1 MANRTIPLTRA
12 TASSMNSLRATLLV
26 FASAMLLIP
35 LNAAS
40 AATAP
45 AISTTFLQKA
55 LHMSGPIKILKTEPG
70 PAGLTAALISVGD
83 NKGIVWVIGND
94 SAVVLGD
101 VRDAKG
107 ENLTKQM
114 AIRMGLMPKPIKPA
128 AVAKAVTGL
137 NTFVIGSKGPEI
149 TAFVDPN
156 CIFCHKLYD
165 QAQPLLKAGKLRL
178 RIVMAGFLKPTSVA
192 KAAAILMQAD
202 HAQAL
207 ATDETK
213 FDVKHEEGGIEP
225 AKAIPSAIK
234 RDIKANTHLLAES
247 GQEATPT
254 LLYQNGAGQWQVV
267 HGMPDHGFK
276 AVLAEMKKK

>member
-1 MANRTIPLTRA
+1 MNKLRLTLFSFLA
-12 TASSMNSLRATLLV
+12 MTLL
-26 FASAMLLIP
+26 AP

-45 AISTTFLQKA
+45 AVSPTFLQKA

-70 PAGLTAALISVGD
+70 PAGLTAALISVGG

-137 NTFVIGSKGPEI
+137 DTFVIGSKGPEI
-149 TAFVDPN
+149 VVFFDPN
-156 CIFCHKLYD
+156 CIYCHEIYK
-165 QAQPLLKAGKLRL
+165 QAQPLLNAGKLRL
-178 RIVMAGFLKPTSVA
+178 RVVMVGFLKPTSFA
-192 KAAAILMQAD
+192 KSAAILMQSD
-202 HAQAL
+202 RAQAL

-213 FDVKHEEGGIEP
+213 FDVKHEEGGIAP
-225 AKAIPSAIK
+225 AKTIPAKIK
-234 RDIKANTHLLAES
+234 QDVKANTHVLAQS

>member
-1 MANRTIPLTRA
+1 
-12 TASSMNSLRATLLV
+12 MNKLRSTLLLPLIT
-26 FASAMLLIP
+26 MLLIP

-70 PAGLTAALISVGD
+70 PAGLTAALISVGG

-149 TAFVDPN
+149 TAFFDPN
-156 CIFCHKLYD
+156 CIYCHEIYK
-165 QAQPLLKAGKLRL
+165 QAQPLLKSGKLRL
-178 RIVMAGFLKPTSVA
+178 RIVMVGFLKPTSFA
-192 KAAAILMQAD
+192 KSAAILMQSD
-202 HAQAL
+202 RAQAL

-225 AKAIPSAIK
+225 AKTIPSEIK
-234 RDIKANTHLLAES
+234 QDVEANTHVLAQS
-247 GQEATPT
+247 GDEATPT
-254 LLYQNGAGQWQVV
+254 LLYQDGAGQWQVL

-276 AVLAEMKKK
+276 GVLADMMKKK

>member
-1 MANRTIPLTRA
+1 
-12 TASSMNSLRATLLV
+12 MNKLRSTLLLPLIT
-26 FASAMLLIP
+26 MLLIP

-55 LHMSGPIKILKTEPG
+55 LHMSGPIRILKTEPG
-70 PAGLTAALISVGD
+70 PAGLTAALISVGG

-137 NTFVIGSKGPEI
+137 NTFVIGSKGPEV
-149 TAFVDPN
+149 TAFFDPN
-156 CIFCHKLYD
+156 CIYCHELYD
-165 QAQPLLKAGKLRL
+165 QAQPLLKSGKLRL
-178 RIVMAGFLKPTSVA
+178 RIVMVGFLKPTSFA
-192 KAAAILMQAD
+192 KSVAILMQSD

-213 FDVKHEEGGIEP
+213 FDEKHEEGGIEP
-225 AKAIPSAIK
+225 AKTIPAAIK
-234 RDIKANTHLLAES
+234 KDIVANTRLLAQS

-254 LLYQNGAGQWQVV
+254 LLYQDGAGQWQIV
-267 HGMPDHGFK
+267 HGMPNDGLK
-276 AVLAEMKKK
+276 GVLADMTKAKK